1 MKTLEVLEKVLKG
14 KRIKETTKR
23 HYRDALGSLA
33 KYSEDWPVS
42 GVIINEWLASLT
54 GFSDT
59 TIKMWFD
66 FVNSAGKY
74 VKKAYKI
81 DNPCAE
87 ADRPKVAK
95 KKRRYFT
102 PEEMM
107 LIIKACL
114 NEFEFLLV
122 LTLIDSTCRIG
133 ELVGLKGGDIGE
145 GFINVIGKTGERR
158 YRLDPLICEKLK
170 DMAGGDDQ
178 PVFKS
183 ETGGFYP
190 NGDGLG
196 HRVRYVVER
205 AGITGRK
212 IGVHTLR
219 HSGASLVARETGSA
233 LAVKALLQH
242 DDIKTS
248 MRYIHDAEDAI
259 QQKISPLR
267 LLGKEY
273 ADRHGGDGVIKADQL
288 KLTGGEAVSKS
299 TALVHVN
306 GEVVVE
312 DRVDTL
318 AGDMFPEIDEG
329 TKVRPL
335 LTTEDLVLMRDVFVW
350 YERYNGGSNVA
361 VRSRELMRRILKK
374 VKGKGRTKGVLTKGG
389 VKA

>member
-14 KRIKETTKR
+14 KRIKDNTKR

-33 KYSEDWPVS
+33 RYSEDWPVS
-42 GVIINEWLASLT
+42 GVVVNEWLASLE
-54 GFSDT
+54 GYSDS

-66 FVNSAGKY
+66 FVNAAGKY

-133 ELVGLKGGDIGE
+133 ELVGLKGGDVVD
-145 GFINVIGKTGERR
+145 GFINVVGKTGERR
-158 YRLDPLICEKLK
+158 YRLDQLLCKKLK
-170 DMAGGDDQ
+170 GLAGGDDQ

-205 AGITGRK
+205 AGIMGKK

-273 ADRHGGDGVIKADQL
+273 ADMHGGDGVIKAEQL
-288 KLTGGEAVSKS
+288 QLTEGVGGSET
-299 TALVHVN
+299 TALVPVN

-318 AGDMFPEIDEG
+318 AGDMFPEIAEG
-329 TKVRPL
+329 IMVRSL
-335 LTTEDLVLMRDVFVW
+335 LKYEDLMLIRKVFVW
-350 YERYNGGSNVA
+350 YASYNHNNNDVVRARELLKRMVRKGGSEFY
-361 VRSRELMRRILKK
+361 SKRR
-374 VKGKGRTKGVLTKGG
+374 
-389 VKA
+389 

>member
-1 MKTLEVLEKVLKG
+1 MEVRVMKTLEVLEKVLKG
-14 KRIKETTKR
+14 KRIKDNTKR

-33 KYSEDWPVS
+33 RYSEDWPVS
-42 GVIINEWLASLT
+42 GVVVNEWLASLE
-54 GFSDT
+54 GYSDS

-66 FVNSAGKY
+66 FVNAAGKY

-87 ADRPKVAK
+87 AERPKVVK

-133 ELVGLKGGDIGE
+133 ELVGLKGGDVVD
-145 GFINVIGKTGERR
+145 GFINVVGKTGERR
-158 YRLDPLICEKLK
+158 YRLDQLLCKKLK
-170 DMAGGDDQ
+170 DLAGGDDQ

-205 AGITGRK
+205 AGIMGKK

-273 ADRHGGDGVIKADQL
+273 ADMHGGDGVIKAEQL
-288 KLTGGEAVSKS
+288 QLTEGAGGSET
-299 TALVHVN
+299 TALVPVN

-318 AGDMFPEIDEG
+318 AGDMFPEIAEG
-329 TKVRPL
+329 ITVRSL
-335 LTTEDLVLMRDVFVW
+335 LKYEDLMLIRKVFIWYASYNHNNNDVARARELLKRMV
-350 YERYNGGSNVA
+350 RKGGSEFYSK
-361 VRSRELMRRILKK
+361 R
-374 VKGKGRTKGVLTKGG
+374 GV
-389 VKA
+389 

>member
-1 MKTLEVLEKVLKG
+1 MRTLEVLEKVLKG
-14 KRIKETTKR
+14 KRIKDNTKR

-42 GVIINEWLASLT
+42 GVVVNEWLASLE
-54 GFSDT
+54 GYSDS

-66 FVNSAGKY
+66 FVNAAGKY

-81 DNPCAE
+81 DNCCDEAE
-87 ADRPKVAK
+87 RPKVVK

-102 PEEMM
+102 PDEMM
-107 LIIKACL
+107 LIIKACV

-133 ELVGLKGGDIGE
+133 ELVGLKGGDVGD
-145 GFINVIGKTGERR
+145 GFINVVGKTGERR
-158 YRLDPLICEKLK
+158 YRLDKLLCKKLK
-170 DMAGGDDQ
+170 DLAGGDDQ

-183 ETGGFYP
+183 ETGGLYA

-205 AGITGRK
+205 AGITGKK

-273 ADRHGGDGVIKADQL
+273 AAMHGGDGVIKTEQL
-288 KLTGGEAVSKS
+288 QLTEGVGGSETK
-299 TALVHVN
+299 ALVPVK
-306 GEVVVE
+306 GKVVV
-312 DRVDTL
+312 DDKVDTL
-318 AGDMFPEIDEG
+318 AGDMFPEFAEG
-329 TKVRPL
+329 ITVRSL
-335 LTTEDLVLMRDVFVW
+335 LKYEDLILIRKIFVW
-350 YERYNGGSNVA
+350 YASYNHNNNDVARARVLMKRMVRKGGSGFY
-361 VRSRELMRRILKK
+361 SKRR
-374 VKGKGRTKGVLTKGG
+374 
-389 VKA
+389 